1 MACELNS
8 IKPYFMVEVVSRF
21 STKYG
26 VHDYIFVGE
35 QNEDTMENLERL
47 SKLDKKSKDY
57 NDLKIIFGENN
68 LNLWTKTMEN
78 SKIKHNLH
86 FVKSLINMDDNL
98 NEVKKKIFVYCP
110 SYTVGQKGKEE
121 YILPS
126 NQELWLKIKTK
137 KEISEAPK
145 KYDFKM
151 LGYHYIE
158 KGSEEKYQY
167 KPHIYENFEIDTK
180 LFPYLKHQINMN
192 NNNTKEKSKNYE
204 EKEEDNNSSKSKNYV
219 RKKEYKIDTGDNYL
233 LLFDIFDNDNVHD
246 NNIIYVSN
254 VKDEILY
261 LKLKLKKEWES
272 KKNNIFKGYIK
283 KYWPAFNEKEL
294 DKDKKQ
300 IENLQKIYLK
310 GLQRE
315 QYINN
320 LMNTLI
326 IDSSMFDC
334 SIKTIKFNV
343 NYDEDELVVDDTF
356 ETSIDEFYKENNDY
370 VDLYQL
376 FDYIRDKRMGDNL
389 PFIKYGDVTI
399 DEPFMV
405 ISLDAVNQNRLPKH
419 LLKDWVGLTK
429 LEDRRF
435 NGLQIKS
442 FIKNY
447 GPEYKYNSIKMLRNG
462 TITFTVSYS
471 AENQAKL
478 NDVVLAVKNCKKLID
493 DINTHIPD
501 YRLIRSVDER
511 KRIQSPDM
519 SLENG
524 IVKFKKNTKMTFLNL
539 TITMNLPKQIDFK
552 KLKEFSELFTN
563 YLAEEPKTKQNEAI
577 VQNSLKLRYK
587 RVSSFANM
595 SEIMAKISKMMDIGQ
610 SDMLIKDMIMK
621 NYDKTEQEAE
631 NYLLQYK
638 RKYAVLG
645 KGKIDTTFK
654 LGVRVQIFQDK
665 ILFDGITKIYQV
677 PEIYKFFTTFIY
689 VFMYLERFE
698 KNKDFEKQIYRMNTQ
713 IEEQMNIERDINLID
728 EDDLKIIQGVQN
740 NSNFF
745 NNGFGDASSSKL
757 LSYMS
762 KYDTEE
768 DLESEENKIERYVSK
783 MGTMLAKEEDIDPN
797 IRLECED
804 KVVEVQTCQDFCNDS
819 RYFIR
824 RLQLYDN
831 ILFKFNVLKKAG
843 EAQYSRSCQGS
854 NNQPIILDFDPSSD
868 PRIKRESYSYSI
880 KYSSDPG
887 LFQRWYICPKI
898 WCPYCQIPISEEDID
913 KRTITKKLMTKGDK
927 ECITAIC
934 PYGDHQVFIR
944 DPNIMTFDEEKKF
957 KEELKKLKSDKE
969 REKMIR
975 EYQENSKYAA
985 YPGFS
990 PKKHPKGYC
999 LPCCFTRPHNVKGS
1013 AFYSSYLRCLGEEV
1027 DDDDKQD
1034 GLIYIKKFRP
1044 VDKNRYGVLSG
1055 HVAKVLNTTIETG
1068 PLGNKKGYFRRGVK
1082 QTENNSFLSTIADIF
1097 SCDKQTNT
1105 LTVEKIKKILIDKL
1119 DDKLFRSLHGG
1130 NLVHIFNDKTKNTT
1144 PLQNFIYYL
1153 NHHDIEINHTF
1164 LWDLLQ
1170 RPNILYEDGV
1180 NIFIFD
1186 DNTMLCPVGEKV
1198 DEFYKKNRKNI
1209 IIAKHKKFYEPVYHL
1224 EGSNDGKTVKFKCIF
1239 DYTRPE
1245 IKKIHEIAQEGCT
1258 EESIYKWNE
1267 ILQNTMKQHQVKIN
1281 TQKLDLGLTLEKTL
1295 EKILTAINDNKLKDS
1310 FTPVIQYVDGYNK
1323 VFAIGLRN
1331 KTFLP
1336 VAPSK
1341 IMTEFAFKDL
1351 INLEDIDYL
1360 NYLDTKK
1367 NLDEL
1372 NQKTNI
1378 QCNVVKKVIDKRQ
1391 KNPQY
1396 GMIVAVLLDN
1406 DRLVPVSK
1414 SKDTNKSINVADFNF
1429 YTDIDYYIFHK
1440 YDSIPD
1446 ERVEI
1451 INKKNYEEESYQ
1463 RLRFEISRFIQQ
1475 KSEREYK
1482 QKIEEILNMETKDLH
1497 IKRNFLYKVL
1507 KELFDKLVII
1517 GTEGID
1523 YNYYIRPNKRVP
1535 CFQRATLKDENNKN
1549 NSKNKDYNSSFE
1561 LSCDDDPH
1569 CKVSFISNNGTKSK
1583 NGKCKLYINE
1593 YNLLEKKRKN
1603 EEFYLDR
1610 IIEELLRYPLKRD
1623 EIIYDNISPIINK
1636 DLVVVNKNKYVLI
1649 HGEDYIELDNII
1661 DNIYLDKKGI
1671 ILNKSPLFEEQSN
1684 RKNVSFKHDEYF
1696 VTKSK
1701 LINSSMIRDL
1711 PIYWNNYLGNTF
1723 KVVTNIEDSLFV
1735 SISYALKQLETNNNI
1750 GKEITPLMIKE
1761 LLVQYLDKVSKD
1773 KNIIAKIADAF
1784 DEDIKNN
1791 NSNLNIKNNKKHSN
1805 KKTKPTLR
1813 NNMSNENIK
1822 KYDENTIYLLYKNQC
1837 KKLLAHVQSYSQLSQ
1852 ELLSNNHKG
1861 CEVDILLLSNKFNI
1875 NIIILEER
1883 KKRDLPTF
1891 YCVGSQFGNFNKYII
1906 LMRNIQLEKNI
1917 YNILENKNKFVFE
1930 DVDLPYK
1937 FREEIVDKCKLHTKL
1952 CYQC

>member
-1 MACELNS
+1 MACDLTS

-26 VHDYIFVGE
+26 IHDYIFVGE
-35 QNEDTMENLERL
+35 QNEDTMESLEKL
-47 SKLDKKSKDY
+47 SKLDKKSKEY
-57 NDLKIIFGENN
+57 NDLKVIFGETN
-68 LNLWTKTMEN
+68 LNNWLKTSEN
-78 SKIKHNLH
+78 KKIQHYLH
-86 FVKSLINMDDNL
+86 FVPTLIQMDDNL
-98 NEVKKKIFVYCP
+98 NDVKKKIFVFCP
-110 SYTVGQKGKEE
+110 SVQPGQKGKQEH
-121 YILPS
+121 ILPS
-126 NQELWLKIKTK
+126 NQELWIKIKAK
-137 KEISEAPK
+137 KDGDK

-158 KGSEEKYQY
+158 KGTDDQY
-167 KPHIYENFEIDTK
+167 IHKPHIYENYEIDTK
-180 LFPYLKHQINMN
+180 LFPYLGYQ
-192 NNNTKEKSKNYE
+192 KNE
-204 EKEEDNNSSKSKNYV
+204 NSKEEMLNIEKNDVKDNKKNQYIDFV

-233 LLFDIFDNDNVHD
+233 LLFDIFDVENVYD
-246 NNIIYVSN
+246 NNTIYVSN

-261 LKLKLKKEWES
+261 LKLKKEWTDS
-272 KKNNIFKGYIK
+272 KKDKIIKGYIK
-283 KYWPAFNEKEL
+283 KYWPAYIEKEE
-294 DKDKKQ
+294 DKKQ
-300 IENLQKIYLK
+300 IDSLQKIYLK
-310 GLQRE
+310 NIQRE
-315 QYINN
+315 QYINT
-320 LMNTLI
+320 LMNSLV

-343 NYDEDELVVDDTF
+343 NYDENDLIMDDTY
-356 ETSIDEFYKENNDY
+356 ETDMEELFKESEDY

-376 FDYIRDKRMGDNL
+376 FDYIKDKRMGDQI
-389 PFIKYGDVTI
+389 PFLKYGDVNI

-405 ISLDAVNQNRLPKH
+405 IALDPINENKLSKA

-435 NGLQIKS
+435 NGLQIKKY
-442 FIKNY
+442 IKNY
-447 GPEYKYNSIKMLRNG
+447 GEDSKYNSIKILRNG

-471 AENQAKL
+471 AENRAKL
-478 NDVVLAVKNCKKLID
+478 DDVVLAVKNCKKLVD
-493 DINTHIPD
+493 DINTQIPD

-511 KRIQSPDM
+511 KRIQSPDINV
-519 SLENG
+519 ENG

-552 KLKEFSELFTN
+552 KLKEFSLLFGN
-563 YLAEEPKTKQNEAI
+563 YLAEEPKTKANEAI

-595 SEIMAKISKMMDIGQ
+595 SEIMAKISKMIDMGQ
-610 SDMLIKDMIMK
+610 SDNLIKEMIMK
-621 NYDKTEQEAE
+621 NYDKTESEAE
-631 NYLLQYK
+631 NYLIQYK

-645 KGKIDTTFK
+645 KKKIDTTFK

-665 ILFDGITKIYQV
+665 ILLDGITKIYQI

-689 VFMYLERFE
+689 VFINLDRFD
-698 KNKDFEKQIYRMNTQ
+698 KNKNFEKQIYKINSVTENVMNV
-713 IEEQMNIERDINLID
+713 NRDIGLID
-728 EDDLKIIQGVQN
+728 EDDLKIIQGVSN
-740 NSNFF
+740 NSNFLNTNF
-745 NNGFGDASSSKL
+745 SNISPSKIQK
-757 LSYMS
+757 YMS
-762 KYDTEE
+762 EYDADE
-768 DLESEENKIERYVSK
+768 DIDSEENKIDRYVSK
-783 MGTMLAKEEDIDPN
+783 MGTMLAKEDDIDPN

-804 KVVEVQTCQDFCNDS
+804 KIVEVQTCQDFCNDS

-854 NNQPIILDFDPSSD
+854 NNQPIILDYDPATD
-868 PRIKRESYSYSI
+868 PRIKRESYTYSI

-898 WCPYCQIPISEEDID
+898 WCPYCQVPIMEEDID
-913 KRTITKKLMTKGDK
+913 KRTITKKLMSKGDK

-975 EYQENSKYAA
+975 DYQENSKYAA

-1034 GLIYIKKFRP
+1034 GQIYIKKFRP

-1055 HVAKVLNTTIETG
+1055 HVAKVLNTTTETG
-1068 PLGNKKGYFRRGVK
+1068 PLGNKKGYFRKGVK

-1097 SCDKQTNT
+1097 SCDKQTNI
-1105 LTVEKIKKILIDKL
+1105 LTVEKIKKMLLDKL
-1119 DDKLFRSLHGG
+1119 DEKLFRSLHGG

-1144 PLQNFIYYL
+1144 PLQNFIQYI

-1170 RPNILYEDGV
+1170 RPNILYENGV

-1186 DNTMLCPVGEKV
+1186 DNTLLCPVGEKIY
-1198 DEFYKKNRKNI
+1198 EFYKKNRKNI
-1209 IIAKHKKFYEPVYHL
+1209 IIAKHKKFYEPIYYL
-1224 EGSNDGKTVKFKCIF
+1224 EGSNEGKSVKFKCIYDF
-1239 DYTRPE
+1239 TRPE
-1245 IKKIHEIAQEGCT
+1245 IKKIHEIAEQGCT
-1258 EESIYKWNE
+1258 EESIFKWNE
-1267 ILQNTMKQHQVKIN
+1267 ILQNTIKQHQLKLN
-1281 TQKLDLGLTLEKTL
+1281 TTRLDLGLSLEKTL
-1295 EKILTAINDNKLKDS
+1295 EKILISLKENKLKEG
-1310 FTPVIQYVDGYNK
+1310 FTPIIQYVDGYNK
-1323 VFAIGLRN
+1323 VFAIGLKN
-1331 KTFLP
+1331 KTFVP

-1341 IMTEFAFKDL
+1341 IMVELPFKDL

-1360 NYLDTKK
+1360 DYNETKR

-1372 NQKTNI
+1372 NNKVNI
-1378 QCNVVKKVIDKRQ
+1378 DCNVVKKVIDKRE

-1396 GMIVAVLLDN
+1396 GMIVAVLLAN

-1414 SKDTNKSINVADFNF
+1414 SKDTNKSVNVADINF

-1440 YDSIPD
+1440 YDKVPD
-1446 ERVEI
+1446 KRVEI

-1463 RLRFEISRFIQQ
+1463 RLRFELSRFIQQ
-1475 KSEREYK
+1475 KSEKEYK
-1482 QKIEEILNMETKDLH
+1482 NKILEILNMETKDLH
-1497 IKRNFLYKVL
+1497 IKRTFLFKIL
-1507 KELFDKLVII
+1507 KELFEKLVYV
-1517 GTEGID
+1517 GNDDID

-1535 CFQRATLKDENNKN
+1535 CFQRSLKKNEKNKNLNNKN
-1549 NSKNKDYNSSFE
+1549 KNNNNNQVFE
-1561 LSCDDDPH
+1561 LSCSEDPH
-1569 CKVSFISNNGTKSK
+1569 CKVDK
-1583 NGKCKLYINE
+1583 NKCKLYVNE

-1623 EIIYDNISPIINK
+1623 EIIYDSISPIINK
-1636 DLVVVNKNKYVLI
+1636 DLVIVNKNKYVLI
-1649 HGEDYIELDNII
+1649 HGEDYMELDNII

-1671 ILNKSPLFEEQSN
+1671 ILNKSPLFEEHTN
-1684 RKNVSFKHDEYF
+1684 KKDVSFKVNEYMITK
-1696 VTKSK
+1696 TKSINTS
-1701 LINSSMIRDL
+1701 LIREL
-1711 PIYWNNYLGNTF
+1711 PIYWSNYLSNNF
-1723 KVVTNIEDSLFV
+1723 KIVTNVEDSLFV
-1735 SISYALKQLETNNNI
+1735 SMSYAIKQLDSNSNNI
-1750 GKEITPLMIKE
+1750 NNKEVTPLKIKE
-1761 LLVQYLDKVSKD
+1761 VLVENLNRISKD
-1773 KNIIAKIADAF
+1773 KNIIKKIAETF
-1784 DEDIKNN
+1784 GEEENNKENESQNKNKNQNKKNKVEKMNKNN
-1791 NSNLNIKNNKKHSN
+1791 LI
-1805 KKTKPTLR
+1805 
-1813 NNMSNENIK
+1813 
-1822 KYDENTIYLLYKNQC
+1822 KYDENTLYLLYKNQC
-1837 KKLLAHVQSYSQLSQ
+1837 KKLLTHVQSFSQLPV

-1861 CEVDILLLSNKFNI
+1861 CEVDLLLLSNKFNI

-1883 KKRDLPTF
+1883 KKKDLPTF
-1891 YCVGSQFGNFNKYII
+1891 YCVGSQFGNFNKYVL

-1937 FREEIVDKCKLHTKL
+1937 FREEVIDKCKIHSKL